1 MGSTTSRERTTSNS
15 AALGRAPD
23 TYSVHDKVLSGRMTA
38 ADLARVRFE
47 ILGEEAP
54 PVAEEIVEIEVE
66 PEPDS
71 VRPAPS
77 PEADRLGAIRRRI
90 AAHDYGGAGL
100 LAEVLLADEPDN
112 AEAQRYLAACR
123 TTLENI
129 YLTHLG
135 GDGGVPRLAVPPEQL
150 RQLNPDRWAAFI
162 LSHVDGQ
169 STIEDITD
177 IAGMPR
183 LDALRVLYE
192 LLQQG
197 LIGIT
202 PSG

>member
-1 MGSTTSRERTTSNS
+1 M
-15 AALGRAPD
+15 PD

-38 ADLARVRFE
+38 ADLARVRAE

-54 PVAEEIVEIEVE
+54 PPAEEIVEIEAEIEAEIEVE

-71 VRPAPS
+71 VRPAP
-77 PEADRLGAIRRRI
+77 PPPADRLGAVRRRI
-90 AAHDYGGAGL
+90 GAHDYGGAAL
-100 LAEVLLADEPDN
+100 LAEVLIADEPDN
-112 AEAQRYLAACR
+112 VEAQRYLAACR

-129 YLTHLG
+129 YLIHLG
-135 GDGGVPRLAVPPEQL
+135 SDGGVPRIAMAPEQL
-150 RQLNPDRWAAFI
+150 RQLNPDRWAAFL

-169 STIEDITD
+169 STIEEITD

-197 LIGIT
+197 LIAIT
-202 PSG
+202 

>member
-1 MGSTTSRERTTSNS
+1 M
-15 AALGRAPD
+15 
-23 TYSVHDKVLSGRMTA
+23 
-38 ADLARVRFE
+38 RFE

-54 PVAEEIVEIEVE
+54 PPAPEIVELEIEVE

-71 VRPAPS
+71 VRPD
-77 PEADRLGAIRRRI
+77 PESAGDRLGAIRRRI

-129 YLTHLG
+129 YLIHLG
-135 GDGGVPRLAVPPEQL
+135 SDGGVPRLAVSPEQL
-150 RQLNPDRWAAFI
+150 RRSNPDRWAAFI

-169 STIEDITD
+169 STIEEITD

-197 LIGIT
+197 LIEIT